1 MAKNKEGIIED
12 YLCHL
17 VRKVGGRAEKL
28 AFVGKRGAPDR
39 YCFFQGGNL
48 FAVECKAAD
57 GELHPLQQMELDK
70 LEDEGFATF
79 VVYSK
84 EDAETA
90 VVAMVNNINAKTGDK
105 FVFDI
110 ESAILQYQ
118 ARKHAE

>member
-1 MAKNKEGIIED
+1 MAKNKEGIVEE
-12 YLCHL
+12 YLCRL
-17 VRKVGGRAEKL
+17 VREIGGRAEKL

-39 YCFFQGGNL
+39 YCFLPGGNL

-57 GELHPLQQMELDK
+57 GKLHPLQQMELDR
-70 LEDEGFATF
+70 LENEGFATF

-90 VVAMVNNINAKTGDK
+90 VVAMVNHINAKTGDK

-110 ESAILQYQ
+110 ESAILQHQ
-118 ARKHAE
+118 ARKQ